1 MMKQVSNKPRLFWC
15 RAILFA
21 GTLLC
26 LCVSDSAGLRLLPL
40 PASNGSHDVK
50 LSLRASGVSTSR
62 TPSPNKE
69 SNNTYLQ
76 MVSGSQ
82 YRARDRHYHA
92 QAATHAPAASC
103 LLQPNY
109 RETTPETYAP
119 LNFKTALLSTPKGR
133 APPRFVS

>member
-1 MMKQVSNKPRLFWC
+1 MKQVNKKPRLFWC

-40 PASNGSHDVK
+40 PASNGPHDVE
-50 LSLRASGVSTSR
+50 LSLLASGVSTSR

-76 MVSGSQ
+76 IVSGSQ
-82 YRARDRHYHA
+82 YRARDRHYNA
-92 QAATHAPAASC
+92 QAATHAPATSR
-103 LLQPNY
+103 LLQPSD
-109 RETTPETYAP
+109 RAIIPETYAP
-119 LNFKTALLSTPKGR
+119 LNFKTALLSKPKGR